1 LPIIYPDLRLDYKV
15 ATHPC
20 AEGAHGLFDERDDVI
35 LSGDISSH
43 EQGASTSRSN
53 LLGELLSLGNAAPG
67 DDHIRAFFGKRQD
80 SGFADARVT
89 SSNKDSLVFEG
100 FHNWPQRSECRF
112 FGKVNGALSFA
123 TLGPPKG
130 KHDPGRYEEPSPSE
144 SLWRTVE

>member
-1 LPIIYPDLRLDYKV
+1 MCSAPKVPTVFSTSATMSSSRATSVRTNKALP
-15 ATHPC
+15 
-20 AEGAHGLFDERDDVI
+20 
-35 LSGDISSH
+35 
-43 EQGASTSRSN
+43 SRSN

-112 FGKVNGALSFA
+112 FGKVNGAPSFA

-130 KHDPGRYEEPSPSE
+130 NHGPGRYEEPSPSE
-144 SLWRTVE
+144 SLWRTVDAPTWAERANVKPCL